1 METAISQSN
10 RSWKVLIFFSILFLL
25 FFQLIADFIE
35 SIYTF
40 GLLGTNIPPE
50 IVSILFFF
58 SPLLLFFRR
67 KPVPFK
73 VGLFLTGLVGLLRA
87 FEVVAAPAP
96 KMLAGGLG
104 VGLLLV
110 SFPILLI
117 NVRIK
122 QHFRT
127 TEMGAGLLVSLAL
140 SILLRTLGAGSD
152 ISLLVP
158 AVSWLL
164 TAGLLLIIALLWR
177 TAAPAE
183 APSNLRHSGFGAIAG
198 LSIGFLSALFLLY
211 FAFTSPTVLSR
222 WTDVDFRLILLVIAL
237 SLSAYVYWQAAQ
249 KDKPLTKIVLLAW
262 NILFVLS
269 GTATIM
275 VNQVTFPKDSSA
287 FPLFQPDLNLLQ
299 QIPLFFTLILSPVV
313 LADFTA
319 LSSEL
324 FERQPTM
331 RQLAGGFT
339 IAALIFLLLV
349 LAQVFTTVYD
359 YIPIIGPWFRDR
371 FWLVFLIA
379 GLFLLLP
386 LLLVRRDNLPT
397 DLLSRGIV
405 IPLVVSAL
413 VLAVLVAVL
422 REPQPQIPAE
432 QTNLRVVT
440 YNLQQGYDAAGQR
453 AYQQQLAEIQSLH
466 PDVVGLQETDVARFS
481 GGNADLVRFI
491 AEGLDMHVYYGPKT
505 VTGTFGIAL
514 LSRYPLEDP
523 QTFFMYSVGE
533 QTAAIRAG
541 ITVNGKPLTIL
552 VTHLG
557 NGGPILQQQQVL
569 QELNGQKNI
578 IAMGDFNFRPDT
590 EQYALTAQQLDNA
603 WVLSGSPLTEGIDPT
618 RLIDHVFVSPGTIVR
633 SAAYLNSPVSDHPG
647 LVVDIAP

>member
-359 YIPIIGPWFRDR
+359 YIPVIGPWFRDL

>member
-590 EQYALTAQQLDNA
+590 EQYALTTRVLDNA

>member
-422 REPQPQIPAE
+422 REPRPLLPAD
-432 QTNLRVVT
+432 QSNLRVVT